1 MSTQNPNSVGGLELL
16 YQQLP
21 LDELQIRLLR
31 IESNAGATQIQATLI
46 KRNLLDIKRG
56 GPFFEALSYTWGP
69 PTVTKDIVI
78 NGIAFPVTA
87 NLYAFL
93 ENYQEAG
100 QGVDLWID
108 AICVNQSDLLEKNH
122 QIPMMNLIYAA
133 ARALIIWLGESSSDS
148 DLALEWINHLGSAS
162 PYDKMPNIPN
172 KAWQAIQSLLERPW
186 WKRIWIV
193 QELTAGAMGLK
204 LEKASILCGHTRVSW
219 MSVVIAA
226 ARMKAY
232 QDDQRQAFPTITEI
246 LELDSLRD
254 SAGNYFMKQPTS
266 KSLFD
271 LICRYRHFLATN
283 RRDKIYAIW
292 NMFARAPSTRLP
304 TRYDQSVED
313 VYVDFAAELLSGET
327 GLEVLRHCVNGG
339 ADIPSWAPDWS
350 VPPGALSLPF
360 RNIQRYFDVP
370 WWAEPDFE
378 KPRAPFGVSG
388 GTRDTQARFRVNP
401 LVSSAE
407 EEVLRE
413 RRIKRLEMAA
423 NGSAVVKSL
432 DDIPDHFTFHKEC
445 PDHVKEQ
452 IKALLHRNDFIL
464 AIGDENP
471 NMPGNP
477 DAIQQGELIT
487 ERQMK
492 KWLLQELRLS
502 TAKPLYATATSVNAS
517 FKINRDEKSLQIKGV
532 LWDEL
537 EVCHDS
543 FVEDID
549 QNFADAT
556 RFMIAVGC
564 CKHLAVSNKSAAD
577 KYPTAAELL
586 EAFWSTLFV
595 GQAIQ
600 NEGKD
605 DTKDHLRYEDW
616 LPEIPK
622 SWVPDQPPVTAKTT
636 GLIDIAEM
644 NEVIERPTSLFN
656 NQPENGGGSFE
667 HRLAPQLREQVFP
680 PHSNEYVALLGQLAS
695 AWHQQPYD
703 LYHRPFDLLNVIPD
717 PYWESRRHKDELAK
731 DQAKNRRSRRIRSTL
746 EIIENPSDR
755 EFLRRAYDEVDE
767 TLKQEPSLVP
777 QKTLPAGIER
787 YAVGRKFFITK
798 KGYFGLGPKKSGPGD
813 RVAVL
818 FGSGVPFV
826 VRKCPSVSGKRA
838 WRIVGECYVHGI
850 MHGEI
855 VQKWNLG
862 SAEAQ
867 MLLLI

>member
-1 MSTQNPNSVGGLELL
+1 MSAQHPNSIGNSELL

-31 IESNAGATQIQATLI
+31 LEPKTGSTKIQASLI

-56 GPFFEALSYTWGP
+56 GPFFEALSYTWGA
-69 PTVTKDIVI
+69 PTVTKDIFI
-78 NGIAFPVTA
+78 NGVAFPVTA

-122 QIPMMNLIYAA
+122 QIPLMNLIYAA
-133 ARALIIWLGESSSDS
+133 ARALIIWLGEASSDS
-148 DLALEWINHLGSAS
+148 DRAMDWINHLGHAS

-172 KAWQAIQSLLERPW
+172 HAWQAMQSLLERPW

-204 LEKASILCGHTRVSW
+204 LDKASIICGRIRVSW

-232 QDDQRQAFPTITEI
+232 QDDRRQAFPTITEI

-254 SAGNYFMKQPTS
+254 SAGYYFTKEPTS

-292 NMFARAPSTRLP
+292 NMFSRVPSKRLP

-313 VYVDFAAELLSGET
+313 VYVEFAAELLSGET
-327 GLEVLRHCVNGG
+327 GLEVLRHCVNGSP
-339 ADIPSWAPDWS
+339 DIPSWAPDWS
-350 VPPGALSLPF
+350 VPAGVLSLPF

-370 WWAEPDFE
+370 WWAEPIFK
-378 KPRAPFGVSG
+378 KPRARFGADEA
-388 GTRDTQARFRVNP
+388 RDTQAGFYVNP
-401 LVSSAE
+401 LVDGAE

-413 RRIKRLEMAA
+413 RRIKRLEIAA

-432 DDIPDHFTFHKEC
+432 DDIPDHFTFHKSC

-452 IKALLHRNDFIL
+452 IKKMLSLDNFIL

-471 NMPGNP
+471 NMPENP

-492 KWLLQELRLS
+492 KWLLQELRHS
-502 TAKPLYATATSVNAS
+502 TAKPLYATATSVNAN
-517 FKINRDEKSLQIKGV
+517 FRINRDEKSLQIKGV

-549 QNFADAT
+549 KNFADAT
-556 RFMIAVGC
+556 HFMVAVGC
-564 CKHLAVSNKSAAD
+564 CKHLAVSNKSAAN
-577 KYPTAAELL
+577 KYPIAAELL

-595 GQAIQ
+595 GQAIPD
-600 NEGKD
+600 EDD
-605 DTKDHLRYEDW
+605 DTEDHSRYEDW

-622 SWVPDQPPVTAKTT
+622 SWVPGQPPIAAKTT
-636 GLIDIAEM
+636 GLISLAEM
-644 NEVIERPTSLFN
+644 TEVIERPTSIFSKEKERGDGSRFE
-656 NQPENGGGSFE
+656 NQ
-667 HRLAPQLREQVFP
+667 LAPQLRDQVFP
-680 PHSNEYVALLGQLAS
+680 PHNDEYVALFGQLAS

-703 LYHRPFDLLNVIPD
+703 LCHRPFDLLNVSPD
-717 PYWESRRHKDELAK
+717 PYWESRRHKDEIAK
-731 DQAKNRRSRRIRSTL
+731 HQAKKRRSRGIKSFV
-746 EIIENPSDR
+746 EDIKDPSDQD
-755 EFLRRAYDEVDE
+755 FLRRAYDEVDE
-767 TLKQEPSLVP
+767 TLKQEASLMP
-777 QKTLPAGIER
+777 QNTLPAGIEK
-787 YAVGRKFFITK
+787 YALGRKFFITK
-798 KGYFGLGPKKSGPGD
+798 KGYFGLGPQKSEPGD
-813 RVAVL
+813 RVAVPL
-818 FGSGVPFV
+818 GSGVPFV
-826 VRKCPSVSGKRA
+826 LRKCVSATGKRA
-838 WRIVGECYVHGI
+838 WKIVGECYVHGI
-850 MHGEI
+850 MQGEVI
-855 VQKWNLG
+855 QKWNLG

>member
-1 MSTQNPNSVGGLELL
+1 MSAQHPNNIGNSELL

-31 IESNAGATQIQATLI
+31 LEPKTGSTKIQASLI

-69 PTVTKDIVI
+69 PTVTKDILI

-133 ARALIIWLGESSSDS
+133 ARALIIWLGEPSSDS
-148 DLALEWINHLGSAS
+148 DRAMDWINHLGHAS

-172 KAWQAIQSLLERPW
+172 HAWQAMQSLLERPW

-204 LEKASILCGHTRVSW
+204 LDKASIICGHIRVSW

-226 ARMKAY
+226 ARIKAY
-232 QDDQRQAFPTITEI
+232 QDDRRQAFPTITEI

-254 SAGNYFMKQPTS
+254 SAGYYFTKEPTS
-266 KSLFD
+266 K
-271 LICRYRHFLATN
+271 
-283 RRDKIYAIW
+283 RDKIYAIW
-292 NMFARAPSTRLP
+292 NMFSRVPSKRLP

-327 GLEVLRHCVNGG
+327 GLEVLRHCVNGS
-339 ADIPSWAPDWS
+339 ADIPSWAPDW
-350 VPPGALSLPF
+350 
-360 RNIQRYFDVP
+360 
-370 WWAEPDFE
+370 
-378 KPRAPFGVSG
+378 
-388 GTRDTQARFRVNP
+388 ARFGDDEARETPAGFHVNP

-413 RRIKRLEMAA
+413 RRIKRLEIAA

-432 DDIPDHFTFHKEC
+432 KDIPDHFTFHKQC

-452 IKALLHRNDFIL
+452 IEAMLSRNDFIL

-471 NMPGNP
+471 NMPENP

-492 KWLLQELRLS
+492 KWLLQELRHS
-502 TAKPLYATATSVNAS
+502 TAKPLYATAMSVNAS
-517 FKINRDEKSLQIKGV
+517 FKINKNEKSLQIKGV
-532 LWDEL
+532 LWDEV

-549 QNFADAT
+549 QNLADAT
-556 RFMIAVGC
+556 NFIVAVGC
-564 CKHLAVSNKSAAD
+564 CKHLAVSNKSAANR
-577 KYPTAAELL
+577 YPTAAELL

-595 GQAIQ
+595 GQAIPD
-600 NEGKD
+600 ED
-605 DTKDHLRYEDW
+605 DETKDHPRYEDW

-622 SWVPDQPPVTAKTT
+622 SWVPGQPPITARTT
-636 GLIDIAEM
+636 GLISLAEM
-644 NEVIERPTSLFN
+644 NEVIKRPTSIFN
-656 NQPENGGGSFE
+656 KEKERDGGSRFE
-667 HRLAPQLREQVFP
+667 HRLAPQLREEVFP
-680 PHSNEYVALLGQLAS
+680 PHNDEYVALFGQLAS

-703 LYHRPFDLLNVIPD
+703 LYHRPFDLLNVIPG
-717 PYWESRRHKDELAK
+717 PYWESRRHRDELAK
-731 DQAKNRRSRRIRSTL
+731 HQAKNRRSRGIKSYP
-746 EIIENPSDR
+746 EAIEDPSDQD
-755 EFLRRAYDEVDE
+755 FLRRAYDEVDE
-767 TLKQEPSLVP
+767 TLKQEVSLVP
-777 QKTLPAGIER
+777 QNTLPADIEK
-787 YAVGRKFFITK
+787 YALGRKFFITK
-798 KGYFGLGPKKSGPGD
+798 KGYFGLGPHKSELGD

-826 VRKCPSVSGKRA
+826 LRKCVSATGKRA
-838 WRIVGECYVHGI
+838 WKIVGECYVHGI
-850 MHGEI
+850 MQGEVI
-855 VQKWNLG
+855 QKWNLG

-867 MLLLI
+867 MLLLL